1 MSPAAVTIDTTP
13 DLDLAA
19 PSAAPNGTASHRTLL
34 LATPALASQQSVM
47 ADTLA
52 AVQRGDATPASPTSS
67 KPELYM
73 LDRLAAGLVTLAPA
87 SYDLVLVL
95 SGADAAQHA
104 EAAALLARRDV
115 FARVAAAMKPGAPL
129 RARGAGAGLDPA
141 VAREAILAGLV
152 EAADGSGGFAKPGFG
167 EGAAVPLRF
176 GKNKNKSKT
185 NGDVTAAAAAP
196 TANGGAGGPVQTPVT
211 AASAPALAPPAAA
224 KSLPSGVVMVDLDDD
239 GFDVSDD
246 DDVIDEDDL
255 MNEEDLMR
263 PIQQPPE
270 CAPKPGKKRR
280 ACKDCT
286 CGLAERLEAKDKARR
301 DKADAQLKTIKLAS
315 EDLAELDFTVQG
327 KTGSC
332 NSCSLG
338 DAFRCADCPY
348 IGLPPF
354 KPGEEVTILNNV
366 AQL

>member
-13 DLDLAA
+13 DLGLAA
-19 PSAAPNGTASHRTLL
+19 PSAAPNGIASHRTLL

-95 SGADAAQHA
+95 
-104 EAAALLARRDV
+104 
-115 FARVAAAMKPGAPL
+115 
-129 RARGAGAGLDPA
+129 
-141 VAREAILAGLV
+141 EAILAGLV

>member
-13 DLDLAA
+13 DLD
-19 PSAAPNGTASHRTLL
+19 PVVSSAAANGTASHRTLL
-34 LATPALASQQSVM
+34 LATPALASQQSTM
-47 ADTLA
+47 ADTLT
-52 AVQRGDATPASPTSS
+52 AVQRGDASASSSS

-95 SGADAAQHA
+95 SGADAAQRT
-104 EAAALLARRDV
+104 EATALLARRDV

-129 RARGAGAGLDPA
+129 RARGDANADLDPA

-152 EAADGSGGFAKPGFG
+152 EATDGSGGFTKPQFE

-185 NGDVTAAAAAP
+185 NGEVAAATAP
-196 TANGGAGGPVQTPVT
+196 VANGVAGGPVQPPAI
-211 AASAPALAPPAAA
+211 AAVAPAPVPTAAA
-224 KSLPSGVVMVDLDDD
+224 KPLPSGVVMVDLDDD
-239 GFDVSDD
+239 FDVSDD

-255 MNEEDLMR
+255 MTEEDLMR

-270 CAPKPGKKRR
+270 CAPKPGRKRR

-301 DKADAQLKTIKLAS
+301 EKADAQLKTLKLAS

>member
-13 DLDLAA
+13 DLDPVV
-19 PSAAPNGTASHRTLL
+19 PSAAANGTASHRTLL
-34 LATPALASQQSVM
+34 LATPALASQQSAM
-47 ADTLA
+47 ADTLT
-52 AVQRGDATPASPTSS
+52 AVQRGDATAASSSSS

-95 SGADAAQHA
+95 SGADAVQRA
-104 EAAALLARRDV
+104 EATALLARRDV

-129 RARGAGAGLDPA
+129 RARGGGGDADLDPA

-152 EAADGSGGFAKPGFG
+152 EAADGSGGFTKLEFE

-176 GKNKNKSKT
+176 GKNKNKSKSKT
-185 NGDVTAAAAAP
+185 NGEAAAAAAAAP
-196 TANGGAGGPVQTPVT
+196 
-211 AASAPALAPPAAA
+211 APAPPAAA
-224 KSLPSGVVMVDLDDD
+224 KSLPSGVVMVDLNDDF
-239 GFDVSDD
+239 GVSDD

-286 CGLAERLEAKDKARR
+286 CGLAERLEAKDKVRR
-301 DKADAQLKTIKLAS
+301 DKADAQLKTLKLAS